1 MKNFIRFLVFVLTLS
16 TLSVH
21 TFAAEKNQT
30 VSFEEYAKAIE
41 AEYAKYGVEGGVYEP
56 EGEFFCTIDTL
67 EQDLNI
73 VRQRA
78 KSIAAAKISSPIQ
91 SCNSTASAIEPQG
104 MITTTTM
111 TDTYFYKDLSH
122 PIIPYSCT
130 IKTTVVITS
139 DYQNAH
145 IISVSKPELEITKGI
160 GIDDWIE
167 YVSHST
173 SINQEK
179 KSAQQTIVCKV
190 KEEISLGAITSWEK
204 VEVTY
209 IASFKNIPC

>member
-104 MITTTTM
+104 MITTNT
-111 TDTYFYKDLSH
+111 F
-122 PIIPYSCT
+122 
-130 IKTTVVITS
+130 
-139 DYQNAH
+139 
-145 IISVSKPELEITKGI
+145 
-160 GIDDWIE
+160 
-167 YVSHST
+167 
-173 SINQEK
+173 
-179 KSAQQTIVCKV
+179 
-190 KEEISLGAITSWEK
+190 
-204 VEVTY
+204 
-209 IASFKNIPC
+209 